1 MLSVGKTSIKLS
13 DDEDSEEE
21 EWVPLKKG
29 KH

>member
-1 MLSVGKTSIKLS
+1 MLSVGKTNIKLS

-21 EWVPLKKG
+21 EWVPFKKG